1 MFNKKR
7 LYYSS
12 TSVKKSLFLMKK
24 VVSFLTF
31 CMVIPLA
38 VLSQHSIKGKITDTE
53 GNALTGAS
61 VGIVNT
67 YRTTHANA
75 NGDYAF
81 TNLQNGNYEV
91 VVFFVGHEKQ
101 TQSISL
107 IGADVEL
114 NFSLNRSSTNLGEVV
129 VEGTRVKED
138 APIAHENFSKE
149 QLSKF
154 NNGVDIPVMLDQATS
169 IVTTTDAGAGVGYT
183 GLRIR
188 GSDGTRINVTVNG
201 IPMND
206 PESHGVWWVNMPD
219 LASST
224 SSIQIQRGVGTSTN
238 GAGAFGASINVN
250 TLEGETDAYGEV
262 ASSYGSFNT
271 YKNTIKFGSGLIDNK
286 WTFDGRLSKI
296 NSDGYIDRAT
306 SDLQS
311 YYFSAGYNGKNSL
324 LKFITFAG
332 HEKTYQ
338 AWYGVPKTYLDT
350 NRTFNPYTYDNEVD
364 NYQQHHYQL
373 HYVYS
378 PSQHFKVNAALHYTR
393 GFGFFE
399 QYKGVNENPFV
410 NDDDGWLDGE
420 YFEDY
425 GLNPV
430 ITAKGDTITQTDL
443 IRRRWL
449 DNHFYGGVFSA
460 EYSKENTTLVFGG
473 GVNQYLGKHFGE
485 VIWAEFSSNGK
496 IRHPYYD
503 NDATKND
510 ANIYAKIS
518 QNITKD
524 FSIFADAQVRNVTYT
539 FMGFNADLKNIT
551 KTEKLFFFNP
561 KAGLNYR
568 INETQHVYGFFGV
581 GNKEPNRDDY
591 TESEFDRAPKP
602 EQMFN
607 TEIGYRVQIKKLFA
621 HINVYSMEYKNQI
634 VPTGEYNDVGAYI
647 RSNVDVSYRR
657 GIELTAGVRPMNKL
671 EWRFN
676 ATLSQNKIVQFDEYI
691 DNWDTW
697 EQDVVTHKNT
707 DIAFSPN
714 IIAGSELIFTPI
726 SDLKKGNLELAII
739 SKYVGEQFIDNTS
752 SIHAKLDAYFVNDV
766 RVQYSKQTKV
776 FKEVILST
784 WVRNIFNEQYSSNAW
799 VYRFTSSGGTY
810 GDPYGNN
817 DDVANNRYNL
827 MGVFPQAGINFF
839 VGVTLRF

>member
-107 IGADVEL
+107 SGADVEL
-114 NFSLNRSSTNLGEVV
+114 NFSLNRSTTNLGEVV

-296 NSDGYIDRAT
+296 TSDGYIDRAT

-311 YYFSAGYNGKNSL
+311 YYFSAGYHGKKLL

-364 NYQQHHYQL
+364 DYQQHHYQL
-373 HYVYS
+373 HYVYNAS
-378 PSQHFKVNAALHYTR
+378 PNLKVNAALHYTR
-393 GFGFFE
+393 GFGFYE
-399 QYKGVNENPFV
+399 QYKGLGENAII
-410 NDDDGWLDGE
+410 N
-420 YFEDY
+420 YFSKESLEDY
-425 GLNPV
+425 GLSPV
-430 ITAKGDTITQTDL
+430 ITAKGDTITETDL

-449 DNHFYGGVFSA
+449 DNHFYGAVFSA
-460 EYSKENTTLVFGG
+460 EYSKNKTTIVFGG
-473 GVNQYLGKHFGE
+473 GANQYLGKHFGE
-485 VIWAEFSSNGK
+485 VIWAEFASNGK

-503 NDATKND
+503 NDAVKND
-510 ANIYAKIS
+510 ANVYLKALHKI
-518 QNITKD
+518 NDK
-524 FSIFADAQVRNVTYT
+524 FSVFADVQQRLVTYSFLGFDNELNNVTQT
-539 FMGFNADLKNIT
+539 ASLD
-551 KTEKLFFFNP
+551 FFNP
-561 KAGLNYR
+561 KAGFNFQLTD
-568 INETQHVYGFFGV
+568 EHGFYGFFGI
-581 GNKEPNRDDY
+581 GNKEPNRNDF
-591 TESEFDRAPKP
+591 TESSPISRPKH
-602 EQMFN
+602 EELYN
-607 TEIGYRVQIKKLFA
+607 TELGYRLQRKNAFA
-621 HINVYSMEYKNQI
+621 NINLYSMEYKNQLI
-634 VPTGEYNDVGAYI
+634 VTGQLNDVGAAV
-647 RSNVDVSYRR
+647 RVNVPQSYRR

-697 EQDVVTHKNT
+697 EQDVVTHTNT

-714 IIAGSELIFTPI
+714 IIL
-726 SDLKKGNLELAII
+726 
-739 SKYVGEQFIDNTS
+739 
-752 SIHAKLDAYFVNDV
+752 
-766 RVQYSKQTKV
+766 R
-776 FKEVILST
+776 
-784 WVRNIFNEQYSSNAW
+784 
-799 VYRFTSSGGTY
+799 
-810 GDPYGNN
+810 
-817 DDVANNRYNL
+817 VAN
-827 MGVFPQAGINFF
+827 
-839 VGVTLRF
+839 

>member
-1 MFNKKR
+1 
-7 LYYSS
+7 
-12 TSVKKSLFLMKK
+12 MKK
-24 VVSFLTF
+24 VVKILTF
-31 CMVIPLA
+31 CIAMPIA
-38 VLSQHSIKGKITDTE
+38 VFSQHTIKGKITDTE

-61 VGIVNT
+61 VGIIST

-81 TNLQNGNYEV
+81 TNLQNGDYEV

-101 TQSISL
+101 IQTISISK
-107 IGADVEL
+107 ADVEL
-114 NFSLNRSSTNLGEVV
+114 NFSLNRSTTNLGEVI

-138 APIAHENFSKE
+138 APIAHENISKE
-149 QLSKF
+149 QIAKN
-154 NNGVDIPVMLDQATS
+154 NNGVDIPILLDQATS
-169 IVTTTDAGAGVGYT
+169 VVTTSDAGAGVGYT

-250 TLEGETDAYGEV
+250 TLESETEAYGEV
-262 ASSYGSFNT
+262 ASSFGSFNT

-296 NSDGYIDRAT
+296 NSDGYIDRAS
-306 SDLQS
+306 SDLRS
-311 YYFSAGYNGKNSL
+311 YYFSAGYHGKKSL

-338 AWYGVPKTYLDT
+338 AWYGVPTTYLDT

-364 NYQQHHYQL
+364 DYQQHHYQL
-373 HYVYS
+373 HYVYNH
-378 PSQHFKVNAALHYTR
+378 SQYFKVNAALHYTR

-399 QYKGVNENPFV
+399 QYKGVGENAII
-410 NDDDGWLDGE
+410 N
-420 YFEDY
+420 YFSKESLEDY
-425 GLNPV
+425 GLSPV
-430 ITAKGDTITQTDL
+430 ITAKGDTITETDL

-449 DNHFYGGVFSA
+449 DNHFYGAVFSA
-460 EYSKENTTLVFGG
+460 EYSKNKTTIVFGG
-473 GVNQYLGKHFGE
+473 GANQYLGKHFGE

-503 NDATKND
+503 NDAVKND
-510 ANIYAKIS
+510 ANVYLKALHKI
-518 QNITKD
+518 NDK
-524 FSIFADAQVRNVTYT
+524 FSVFADVQQRLVTYSFLGFDNELNNVTQ
-539 FMGFNADLKNIT
+539 NASLN
-551 KTEKLFFFNP
+551 FFNP
-561 KAGLNYR
+561 KAGFNFQLTD
-568 INETQHVYGFFGV
+568 EHGFYGFFGI
-581 GNKEPNRDDY
+581 GNKEPNRNDF
-591 TESEFDRAPKP
+591 TESSPFSRPKH
-602 EQMFN
+602 EELYN
-607 TEIGYRVQIKKLFA
+607 TELGYRLQRKNAFVN
-621 HINVYSMEYKNQI
+621 INFYSMEYKNQLI
-634 VPTGEYNDVGAYI
+634 VTGQLNDVGAAV
-647 RSNVDVSYRR
+647 RENVPQSYRR
-657 GIELTAGVRPMNKL
+657 GIELTAGVRPMSKL

-697 EQDVVTHKNT
+697 EQNVVTHTNT

-726 SDLKKGNLELAII
+726 IDLKKVNLELALI

-766 RVQYSKQTKV
+766 RLQYSKQTKV
-776 FKEVILST
+776 FKEVLLST

-799 VYRFTSSGGTY
+799 VYRFSSSGGSY
-810 GDPYGNN
+810 GDIYENMEDVNN
-817 DDVANNRYNL
+817 SRYNL

>member
-1 MFNKKR
+1 
-7 LYYSS
+7 
-12 TSVKKSLFLMKK
+12 MKK
-24 VVSFLTF
+24 VVKILTF
-31 CMVIPLA
+31 CIAMPFA
-38 VLSQHSIKGKITDTE
+38 VFSQHTIKGKITDTE

-75 NGDYAF
+75 NSDYAF

-107 IGADVEL
+107 SGADVEL
-114 NFSLNRSSTNLGEVV
+114 NFSLNRSTTNLGEVV

-224 SSIQIQRGVGTSTN
+224 SSIQIQRGVGASTN

-296 NSDGYIDRAT
+296 NSDGYIDRAS
-306 SDLQS
+306 SDLRS
-311 YYFSAGYNGKNSL
+311 YYFSAGYHGKKSL

-338 AWYGVPKTYLDT
+338 AWYGVPTTYLDT

-364 NYQQHHYQL
+364 DYQQHHYQL
-373 HYVYS
+373 HYVYNH
-378 PSQHFKVNAALHYTR
+378 SQYFKVNAALHYTR

-399 QYKGVNENPFV
+399 QYKGVGENAII
-410 NDDDGWLDGE
+410 N
-420 YFEDY
+420 YFSKESLEDY
-425 GLNPV
+425 GLSPV
-430 ITAKGDTITQTDL
+430 ITAKGDTITETDL

-449 DNHFYGGVFSA
+449 DNHFYGAVFST
-460 EYSKENTTLVFGG
+460 EYSKNKTTIVFGG
-473 GVNQYLGKHFGE
+473 GANQYLGKHFGE
-485 VIWAEFSSNGK
+485 VIWAEFASNGK

-503 NDATKND
+503 NDAVKND
-510 ANIYAKIS
+510 ANVYLKALHKI
-518 QNITKD
+518 NDK
-524 FSIFADAQVRNVTYT
+524 FSVFADVQQRVVTYSFLGFDNELNNVTQSASL
-539 FMGFNADLKNIT
+539 N
-551 KTEKLFFFNP
+551 FFNP
-561 KAGLNYR
+561 KAGFNFQLTD
-568 INETQHVYGFFGV
+568 EHGFYGFFGI
-581 GNKEPNRDDY
+581 GNKEPNRNDF
-591 TESEFDRAPKP
+591 TESSPVSRPKH
-602 EQMFN
+602 EELYN
-607 TEIGYRVQIKKLFA
+607 TELGYRLQRKNAFVN
-621 HINVYSMEYKNQI
+621 INFYSMEYKNQLI
-634 VPTGEYNDVGAYI
+634 VTGQLNDVGAAV
-647 RSNVDVSYRR
+647 RENVPQSYRR

-676 ATLSQNKIVQFDEYI
+676 ATLSQNKIVQFEEYI

-697 EQDVVTHKNT
+697 EQDVVTHINT

-714 IIAGSELIFTPI
+714 FIAGSELIFTPI
-726 SDLKKGNLELAII
+726 SDLKKGNLELAFI

-752 SIHAKLDAYFVNDV
+752 SIHAKLDAYLVNDV

-799 VYRFTSSGGTY
+799 VYRFTSSGGSY
-810 GDPYGNN
+810 GDIYENLE
-817 DDVANNRYNL
+817 DATTNRYNL
-827 MGVFPQAGINFF
+827 IGVFPQAGINFF